1 MEYISY
7 SDLSMIG
14 EGANGRVYKYNKPLP
29 QSGLNAVV
37 KVSNRLMPQK
47 VLESYAYLKQ
57 AGVMT
62 LAFLE
67 ECRVDGL
74 PAILMEDLFTDKMVY
89 VSPNSVRNRYF
100 SNLPEKYLL
109 NNKLNDIAN
118 IDSLLVQLRDLV
130 NCTDGKGI
138 GLDMDM
144 ISFGV
149 EKDNKDSEVYYKLV
163 DIDGML
169 YDSACCFTLHE
180 CNTLGAKE
188 ALRIFVDFFIE
199 TSLAKQRLLQKI
211 DSYKW

>member
-1 MEYISY
+1 MEYISF

-14 EGANGRVYKYNKPLP
+14 EGANGKVYKYNKPLP

-47 VLESYAYLKQ
+47 VLENYAYLKQ
-57 AGVMT
+57 TGVIT
-62 LAFLE
+62 LAFFE
-67 ECRVDGL
+67 ECRVDNQ

-100 SNLPEKYLL
+100 SNQPEKYLL
-109 NNKLNDIAN
+109 SNKLNDIVN
-118 IDSLLVQLRDLV
+118 IDSLLIQLRDLV

-149 EKDNKDSEVYYKLV
+149 EKDNKDSDVSYKLV
-163 DIDGML
+163 DIEGML
-169 YDSACCFTLHE
+169 YDSACCFALHE

-188 ALRIFVDFFIE
+188 ALSIFVEFFID
-199 TSLAKQRLLQKI
+199 TALAKQRLLQKI

>member
-7 SDLSMIG
+7 TDLSMIG
-14 EGANGRVYKYNKPLP
+14 EGANGKVYKYNKPLP

-37 KVSNRLMPQK
+37 KVSNRLIPQK
-47 VLESYAYLKQ
+47 VLENYAYLKQ
-57 AGVMT
+57 TGVMI

-100 SNLPEKYLL
+100 GNLPEKYLL

-149 EKDNKDSEVYYKLV
+149 EKDNKDSDVCYKLV

-169 YDSACCFTLHE
+169 YDSSSSFALYE
-180 CNTLGAKE
+180 YNTSGAKE
-188 ALRIFVDFFIE
+188 ALYVFVDFFIE
-199 TSLAKQRLLQKI
+199 TDLAKQSLYKKI
-211 DSYKW
+211 DSFNW